1 MKGRFLSLR
10 FILPLCLGLRLT
22 VFLVMQP
29 WAYSVRDQIILQ
41 NDSPLYHRLACNLL
55 DYGGFLSDGT
65 GGPPGLNPAPVKGQP
80 DDLRTPLYPLFIAAV
95 YGLLGR
101 VPWAVCAVQI
111 LLDTLTCALLFL
123 ILRRALGARPAA
135 IAALFYAL
143 DPFIILYSCALLT
156 EILFLFFV
164 VVALGVYVALIR
176 DGRHSFRSLGYALLG
191 LVLGGA
197 TLIRPISQYLP
208 AVLVLFV
215 LYVERHRWKT
225 ALLSVCA
232 LVVAFALAL
241 SPWLMRNEKTF
252 GRASLTYIGAWDLLA
267 LNVAMTEAP
276 ERKLDVMTA
285 QSDLLAEADRWMIA
299 DGRNPAE
306 LSNLQ
311 KSAYW
316 QELALRYV
324 MKDPLRFGWYHL
336 KGMGRVLFSLGT
348 GDFARM
354 LRTGNT
360 TAENT
365 GKTPFQWAIAPLLLA
380 FLIITY
386 AGAVAGLIIG
396 WRTQDRR
403 VLILCMLLA
412 LYFVSATG
420 ALGVVRLKLPAIP
433 FYLPFTGIG
442 WDWWWERRQERRS
455 GRTRITAT

>member
-29 WAYSVRDQIILQ
+29 WAYSVREQIILQ

-95 YGLLGR
+95 YALLGR
-101 VPWAVCAVQI
+101 MPWAVCAVQI

-123 ILRRALGARPAA
+123 VLRKALGERPAA

-164 VVALGVYVALIR
+164 VAAFGVYVALIR
-176 DGRHSFRSLGYALLG
+176 DGRHSFRPLGYALLG

-215 LYVERHRWKT
+215 LYAERHRWKT
-225 ALLSVCA
+225 ALLSVVA
-232 LVVAFALAL
+232 LVAAFALAL
-241 SPWLMRNEKTF
+241 SPWLVRNEKTF
-252 GRASLTYIGAWDLLA
+252 GRPALTYIGAWDLLA
-267 LNVAMTEAP
+267 LNAAMTEAP
-276 ERKLDVMTA
+276 KRMLDVMA
-285 QSDLLAEADRWMIA
+285 VQSDLLAEADRLVIA
-299 DGRNPAE
+299 DGRNPEE
-306 LSNLQ
+306 LSNLE

-316 QELALRYV
+316 QDLALRYV
-324 MKDPLRFGWYHL
+324 MKDPVRFGWYHI
-336 KGMGRVLFSLGT
+336 KGMGRVLFGLGT

-354 LRTGNT
+354 LRVREATD
-360 TAENT
+360 ASS

-396 WRTQDRR
+396 WRTEDRR

-442 WDWWWERRQERRS
+442 LKWWWQRRKERRS
-455 GRTRITAT
+455 GRLQVTVS